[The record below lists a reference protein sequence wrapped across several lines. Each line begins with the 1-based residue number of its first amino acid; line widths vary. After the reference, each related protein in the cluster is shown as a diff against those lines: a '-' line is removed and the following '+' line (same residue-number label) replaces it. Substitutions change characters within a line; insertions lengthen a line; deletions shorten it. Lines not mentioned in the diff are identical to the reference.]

1 MSWYCVTF
9 LSGNKGD
16 AESTV
21 HVPDAPKMGKPLLS
35 KYSCTVVCSSSEDIS
50 DICVFLCVV
59 GERARGERKQVGVS
73 DLTLMLMSLR
83 LFTNKAQKYA
93 GLENVPDRERSKGTI
108 KAEGGL
114 ITTCS
119 HL

>member
-1 MSWYCVTF
+1 MSWYCVTL
-9 LSGNKGD
+9 LSGHKAD
-16 AESTV
+16 AESTG
-21 HVPDAPKMGKPLLS
+21 HVSDAPKMGKLLVS
-35 KYSCTVVCSSSEDIS
+35 KYSCTAVCSSSEDIS

-59 GERARGERKQVGVS
+59 GERARGERQQVGVS

-83 LFTNKAQKYA
+83 LFTKKAQKYA